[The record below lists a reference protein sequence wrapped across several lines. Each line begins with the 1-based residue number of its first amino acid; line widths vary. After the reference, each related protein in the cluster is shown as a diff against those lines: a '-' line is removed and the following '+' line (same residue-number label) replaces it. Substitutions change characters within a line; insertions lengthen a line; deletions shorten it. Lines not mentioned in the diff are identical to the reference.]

1 MLVNLTI
8 DGKDVKV
15 EHGTSILNAAKSVGI
30 EIPTL
35 CYLEKLEV
43 VSSCRMCVV
52 EVEGWNKPVTACSI
66 PVAEGMVVATK
77 TDKIVNYRR
86 ELLRLYLDN
95 HPNDCL
101 TCQKA
106 GECELQN
113 YAYEYGVTFR
123 EHDGARRDFKQAK
136 FSDTS
141 SPYILRDESKC
152 ILCGRCV
159 RTCAKVD
166 RNVLSFAERGFDT
179 RIVADASMTLEES
192 SCVSCNRCVAACP
205 VGALM
210 DRRAQFEVRNW
221 NAKKEVVKCKRC
233 NYGCDMEVLYNE
245 DDKAVAVRAIG
256 ADGDERPLCLTG
268 RLTTEFEH
276 VDKAKEPYEKVET
289 PEGNKFVKTTWV
301 EAMKLGNIYE
311 KLKAEEANE
320 EAK

>member
-1 MLVNLTI
+1 
-8 DGKDVKV
+8 
-15 EHGTSILNAAKSVGI
+15 
-30 EIPTL
+30 
-35 CYLEKLEV
+35 
-43 VSSCRMCVV
+43 
-52 EVEGWNKPVTACSI
+52 
-66 PVAEGMVVATK
+66 
-77 TDKIVNYRR
+77 
-86 ELLRLYLDN
+86 
-95 HPNDCL
+95 
-101 TCQKA
+101 
-106 GECELQN
+106 
-113 YAYEYGVTFR
+113 
-123 EHDGARRDFKQAK
+123 
-136 FSDTS
+136 
-141 SPYILRDESKC
+141 
-152 ILCGRCV
+152 
-159 RTCAKVD
+159 
-166 RNVLSFAERGFDT
+166 
-179 RIVADASMTLEES
+179 MTLEES